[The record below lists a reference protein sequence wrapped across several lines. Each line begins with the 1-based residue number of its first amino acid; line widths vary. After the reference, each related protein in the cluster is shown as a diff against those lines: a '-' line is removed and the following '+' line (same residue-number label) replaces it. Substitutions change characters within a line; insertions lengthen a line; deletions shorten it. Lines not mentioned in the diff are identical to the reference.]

1 MRRLSTLEV
10 QSQKLAE
17 LGLDATSTQLTSTEA
32 IACALRRAAS
42 FLCPCPTG
50 TLVRNI
56 VQPLR
61 GLSFD
66 LDLVK
71 KSVEETIDAM
81 VAHGDLLEHREVEG
95 GGKSGA
101 SLLYAAP
108 PSFVAR
114 QSGAVILLGI
124 AADERSA
131 LPDELESRVRFQGH
145 VRTLQP
151 LADENLAEILVEFGL
166 ISIPYKSWLRL
177 PASETAAQ
185 HVSRLNA
192 LLDGATPS
200 REVPGMSLLDSD
212 RPVRYYPGR
221 WVEPRAQSGRFV
233 ARRSQAYGADL
244 WCYVEVDNGNPVRL
258 VDFPISMG
266 RWRGCDEAWYL
277 QIALDATLGKPQQFQ
292 IDACDDGLRVLKLFS
307 PVPMWAR
314 RRWDAVGVP
323 VQPSGCLFAYQ
334 LSDVELEEERTFAQ
348 TALWLSEVK

>member
-1 MRRLSTLEV
+1 MRRLSTQEV

-17 LGLDATSTQLTSTEA
+17 LGLDPSSTQLTSTEA

-42 FLCPCPTG
+42 FLCPCPMG
-50 TLVRNI
+50 TLVRNV

-61 GLSFD
+61 GLNLD

-71 KSVEETIDAM
+71 KSVEETVDAM

-95 GGKSGA
+95 EGKSGA

-131 LPDELESRVRFQGH
+131 LPSELESRVSFQKH
-145 VRTLQP
+145 ARTLQP
-151 LADENLAEILVEFGL
+151 LTGENLAEILVELGL
-166 ISIPYKSWLRL
+166 ISIPYKSWLKS
-177 PASETAAQ
+177 PASETAGQ
-185 HVSRLNA
+185 HVSRLNG

-200 REVPGMSLLDSD
+200 REVPGLLLLDKES
-212 RPVRYYPGR
+212 PVRYYPGR
-221 WVEPRAQSGRFV
+221 WIEPRKQSGRFV
-233 ARRSQAYGADL
+233 ARRSQSYGADL
-244 WCYVEVDNGNPVRL
+244 WCYVELDNGNPVRL
-258 VDFPISMG
+258 IDFPISMG

-277 QIALDATLGKPQQFQ
+277 QMALDATRGKPQEFQ
-292 IDACDDGLRVLKLFS
+292 IYAGDDGTRVLKLFS

-323 VQPSGCLFAYQ
+323 VQISGCLFAYQ
-334 LSDVELEEERTFAQ
+334 LSEAELEEERTFAR
-348 TALWLSEVK
+348 TALWLDVVK